1 MSKDDKYFN
10 FPIQLMKAAPNAH
23 RFCDDV
29 MDYCIYAHSRALGG
43 PNAIR
48 DAAKYFDITISSP
61 AQIERNGRE
70 LYNSIDLPAPMTGIS
85 HDLLFTFY
93 KEHKTEHEI
102 AALMAFLAIKS
113 ILGKKSYC
121 RVTNEHLLSRMAGFA
136 SDKTMDELPEYL
148 KQYTSRR
155 KMNSLKMELQ
165 RNYRLKIYARYTRGF
180 FVSFTLSLEELIR
193 EVEMKRKRYYEQNL
207 KNSTSA
213 AVTRVIN
220 QLYNSDGKNEIK
232 P

>member
-1 MSKDDKYFN
+1 MADRYFN
-10 FPIQLMKAAPNAH
+10 FPIMLMRMAPNI
-23 RFCDDV
+23 RQFCDDV
-29 MDYCIYAHSRALGG
+29 MDYCIYAQSMSLNG
-43 PNAIR
+43 PNAMR
-48 DAAKYFDITISSP
+48 DAGKHFNVTLGNIARS
-61 AQIERNGRE
+61 ERDGRN